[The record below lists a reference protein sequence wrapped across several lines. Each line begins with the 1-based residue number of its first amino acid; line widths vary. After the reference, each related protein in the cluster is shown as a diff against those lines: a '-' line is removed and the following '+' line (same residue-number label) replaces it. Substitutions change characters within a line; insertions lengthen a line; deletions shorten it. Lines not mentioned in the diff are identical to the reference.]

1 MMTVGDD
8 ITTIQTRLH
17 DDGTIWTQA
26 ELLRFYNDGYREILA
41 KSQAFSRLLPLDVPG
56 RHSYAVTY
64 PWETRHT
71 SGGTW
76 WLPMLACY
84 GGTRQVTS
92 QWEVEHL
99 DGVSPTASLTGLTMQ
114 WERAYSTETDRHF
127 QFGLPADHERVKR
140 LEWHNRALQPVA
152 VREFDEVDDA
162 WMRRV
167 GSPHWWTTGVGAVR
181 SVEVYEI
188 TTEYTQAYQ
197 LIDANTGLPREM
209 SGDRTYA
216 IEVDSY
222 NPSNAYAYSSQ
233 GDKDALVQSA
243 AALLSGMG
251 YRFTGELEDKTIGF
265 YVTDWEA
272 DMLNGDTVDTETTPA
287 YHSMFTWESAVG
299 GEVITF
305 GLGGARF
312 ILSPD
317 RQYVPMVSEAAPFEL
332 LGTIRDWRSSE
343 DNLMALE
350 VVVPPVDL
358 GLTDAPVMIP
368 EPFQKYLRYYVW
380 GRAFGREGEGQR
392 LDVAQ
397 HYEQR
402 FLRGVALLKRFGD
415 SASMD
420 RVFRRESEKMD
431 HSRPPLVHLPS
442 SYERVL

>member
-1 MMTVGDD
+1 
-8 ITTIQTRLH
+8 
-17 DDGTIWTQA
+17 
-26 ELLRFYNDGYREILA
+26 
-41 KSQAFSRLLPLDVPG
+41 
-56 RHSYAVTY
+56 
-64 PWETRHT
+64 
-71 SGGTW
+71 
-76 WLPMLACY
+76 
-84 GGTRQVTS
+84 
-92 QWEVEHL
+92 
-99 DGVSPTASLTGLTMQ
+99 
-114 WERAYSTETDRHF
+114 
-127 QFGLPADHERVKR
+127 
-140 LEWHNRALQPVA
+140 
-152 VREFDEVDDA
+152 
-162 WMRRV
+162 
-167 GSPHWWTTGVGAVR
+167 
-181 SVEVYEI
+181 VYEI

-233 GDKDALVQSA
+233 GDKDALVNA
-243 AALLSGMG
+243 ASVLLSGMG

-265 YVTDWEA
+265 YVYDWEA

-287 YHSMFTWESAVG
+287 YHSLFTWEAAFG

-312 ILSPD
+312 IMSPD

-368 EPFQKYLRYYVW
+368 EPFQKYLRFYVW